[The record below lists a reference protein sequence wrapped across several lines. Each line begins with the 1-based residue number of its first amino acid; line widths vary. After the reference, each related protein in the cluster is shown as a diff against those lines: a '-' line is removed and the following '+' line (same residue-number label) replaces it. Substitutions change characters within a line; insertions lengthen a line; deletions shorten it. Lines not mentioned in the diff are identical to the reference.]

1 MEPFECQ
8 SRQRRR
14 PPSSV
19 SVLLSKLRAI
29 GGNVAFL
36 VVDTNF
42 LLSHLLLLDKL
53 KDFGATYKFVII
65 VPLEVMRELDKLK
78 NSTKTV
84 QHGAELSQLL
94 GKLARMA
101 NDWIYYCLAEQC
113 ATVYAQTRHERM
125 NELEVND
132 EAILDSSLFFQT
144 NYPDTLHVLLSDDKN
159 LCMRALL
166 SGILTV
172 SHRRGMDAERIA
184 KMIHAENAERHKS
197 PAESHIYATRTL
209 PINTPSQLIEPPL
222 ATSLETAKTTQVV
235 FDEVEKL
242 VVSIVKRTVQEY
254 GADLLMLKRYSE
266 DRVTTLAAAAAAI
279 VRFWDTIFKWKVLNC
294 RPYTMEKLVR
304 VPVLDR
310 VPQTQEELHSFV
322 EHWSYIL
329 HALYRKIM
337 SENQLASLNV
347 LVDRWTGLAKA
358 AQR

>member
-1 MEPFECQ
+1 M
-8 SRQRRR
+8 
-14 PPSSV
+14 
-19 SVLLSKLRAI
+19 
-29 GGNVAFL
+29 
-36 VVDTNF
+36 
-42 LLSHLLLLDKL
+42 
-53 KDFGATYKFVII
+53 
-65 VPLEVMRELDKLK
+65 
-78 NSTKTV
+78 
-84 QHGAELSQLL
+84 
-94 GKLARMA
+94 
-101 NDWIYYCLAEQC
+101 
-113 ATVYAQTRHERM
+113 
-125 NELEVND
+125 
-132 EAILDSSLFFQT
+132 
-144 NYPDTLHVLLSDDKN
+144 
-159 LCMRALL
+159 
-166 SGILTV
+166 
-172 SHRRGMDAERIA
+172 
-184 KMIHAENAERHKS
+184 
-197 PAESHIYATRTL
+197 
-209 PINTPSQLIEPPL
+209 
-222 ATSLETAKTTQVV
+222 

-254 GADLLMLKRYSE
+254 EADLLMLKGYSE